1 MVWAGLCWGCRSG
14 IAAPLVAY
22 GACVVD
28 KADVGGVP
36 EVVVGT
42 VVAEVYPPNQKKTV
56 TQLPGKTR

>member
-1 MVWAGLCWGCRSG
+1 MVWADLCWGCRTG

-28 KADVGGVP
+28 KADVGGVL
-36 EVVVGT
+36 EVVVG
-42 VVAEVYPPNQKKTV
+42 VSPPNQKKTV